1 MGLVYSEISADSESK
16 RYYDTRGLAD
26 KYTVVKAADS
36 LFDFVDII
44 GDFMEEEIQN
54 AKTLGQAA
62 RGESVAL
69 ATFQAKVSTFATRFD
84 PELKRLRNMVQSCV
98 GSRAVIDKYE
108 STAKSRTDSTTS
120 FPQRMRKLDAQRKV
134 SEAQRI
140 YRGQGK
146 NAESLSKTIINEL
159 EKLNLKKRVDSILE
173 KMGLAGEI
181 KIERLKKLKIPSG
194 TIKVGVGTYFK
205 VWTFKDIIVDLVSY
219 KEWGTEVWKQRII
232 HHIYDLLDGLVIGY
246 ASTVLAQMIVL
257 AGAGLFAA
265 AGVSISAGV
274 IAIIVATVA
283 VLIGMVIG
291 YLLSEADVSFTE
303 YAVEGYKTIMDCAFR

>member
-1 MGLVYSEISADSESK
+1 MDLVYSEISAGSESK

-26 KYTVVKAADS
+26 RYTVVKAADS

-54 AKTLGQAA
+54 AKTLGLAA
-62 RGESVAL
+62 RGESAAL
-69 ATFQAKVSTFATRFD
+69 ATFQAKVSSFATRFD
-84 PELKRLRNMVQSCV
+84 PELRRLRKMVQSCV
-98 GSRAVIDKYE
+98 GSRTVIDKYE
-108 STAKSRTDSTTS
+108 STAKTKTNSKTS
-120 FPQRMRKLDAQRKV
+120 FPEMMRIRAAQQKV

-146 NAESLSKTIINEL
+146 NAENLSKTIINEL
-159 EKLNLKKRVDSILE
+159 EKLNLKKRVDSLLK
-173 KMGLAGEI
+173 KMGLSGEI
-181 KIERLKKLKIPSG
+181 KIERLEKFKIPSG
-194 TIKVGVGTYFK
+194 TIKVNVGTYFK

-219 KEWGTEVWKQRII
+219 KEWGTEVWRQRII
-232 HHIYDLLDGLVIGY
+232 QHIYDLLDGFVIGY

-257 AGAGLFAA
+257 AGAGLLAA
-265 AGVSISAGV
+265 AGVSISASV
-274 IAIIVATVA
+274 IAIIVASVA
-283 VLIGMVIG
+283 VLIGIVIG

>member
-1 MGLVYSEISADSESK
+1 MGLVYSEISAGSVSK
-16 RYYDTRGLAD
+16 RYYDTRGLSD
-26 KYTVVKAADS
+26 KYTVVRAADS

-62 RGESVAL
+62 RGKSAAL
-69 ATFQAKVSTFATRFD
+69 ATFQSKVSSFATRFD
-84 PELKRLRNMVQSCV
+84 PELRRLRKMVQSCV

-108 STAKSRTDSTTS
+108 STAKSKTDSTTS

-146 NAESLSKTIINEL
+146 NAENLSRTIINEL
-159 EKLNLKKRVDSILE
+159 GKLNLKKRVDSILE

-181 KIERLKKLKIPSG
+181 KIERLKKLKIE
-194 TIKVGVGTYFK
+194 VGVGTYFT
-205 VWTFKDIIVDLVSY
+205 VWTFKDIIADLVNY
-219 KEWGTEVWKQRII
+219 KEWGTEVWKQRMI
-232 HHIYDLLDGLVIGY
+232 HHIYDLLDGFVIGY

-257 AGAGLFAA
+257 AGAGLLAA
-265 AGVSISAGV
+265 AGVSISASV
-274 IAIIVATVA
+274 IAIIVASVA
-283 VLIGMVIG
+283 VLIGIVIG

-303 YAVEGYKTIMDCAFR
+303 YAVEGYKTIMDCALR

>member
-1 MGLVYSEISADSESK
+1 MGLVYSEISAGSVSK
-16 RYYDTRGLAD
+16 RYYDTRGLSD
-26 KYTVVKAADS
+26 KYTVVRAADS

-62 RGESVAL
+62 RGKSAAL
-69 ATFQAKVSTFATRFD
+69 ATFQSKVSSFATRFD
-84 PELKRLRNMVQSCV
+84 PELRRLRKMVQSCV

-108 STAKSRTDSTTS
+108 STAKSKTDSTTS

-146 NAESLSKTIINEL
+146 NAENLSRTIINEL
-159 EKLNLKKRVDSILE
+159 GKLNLKKRVDSILE

-181 KIERLKKLKIPSG
+181 KIERLKKLKI
-194 TIKVGVGTYFK
+194 KVGVGTYFT
-205 VWTFKDIIVDLVSY
+205 VWTFKDIIADLVNY
-219 KEWGTEVWKQRII
+219 KEWGTEVWKQRMI
-232 HHIYDLLDGLVIGY
+232 HHIYDLLDGFVIGY

-257 AGAGLFAA
+257 AGAGLLAA
-265 AGVSISAGV
+265 AGVSISASV
-274 IAIIVATVA
+274 IAIIVASVA
-283 VLIGMVIG
+283 VLIGIVIG

-303 YAVEGYKTIMDCAFR
+303 YAVEGYKTIMDCALR